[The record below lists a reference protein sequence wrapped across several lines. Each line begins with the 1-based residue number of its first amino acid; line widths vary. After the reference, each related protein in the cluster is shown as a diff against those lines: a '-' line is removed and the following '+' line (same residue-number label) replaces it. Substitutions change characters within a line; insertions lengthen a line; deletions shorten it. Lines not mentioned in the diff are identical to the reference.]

1 MDKRKKKDRISK
13 KGSSN
18 ENPDKLT
25 KEEDAIARCVRFNCP
40 TNTTM
45 FEGNEV
51 HYFVAK
57 KAVDTLVESK
67 KYGAGSKSKKFPDAK
82 TAEYFLQS
90 LLERGLFFRAKKTI
104 LKKKEKETT
113 ESSKKSHQDGGNKSP
128 KIDKK
133 EKEKVEEIGEK
144 EEKNEGGNKEQV
156 NDLFF
161 YIRVELSP
169 LITPNPLISPQS
181 LQSPRYS
188 FSKVVG
194 FGVFRVDPFDINI
207 KKYFLKK
214 EEDKKRKKKIKLT
227 FNDLQTFDIETND
240 VYVWV
245 FDPTPFWKQC
255 VGVLIVLG
263 TIGGCLF
270 PLWPDW
276 LRLGVYYLSLTG
288 IILFGI
294 FLGFALVRTILFGII
309 CVCSLGRHYLWILPN
324 LLEEYVPGGF
334 FGPKTE
340 TKKKDGANKKKKT
353 NDDDD
358 EVSEEK
364 KPLLEPKVEPTDGE
378 PVEATKENVDEQ
390 KQDPDDE
397 KSVEEGEDD
406 KEEESVT
413 DESTSWDKL
422 SENSQR
428 SAEENGELQKN
439 D

>member
-90 LLERGLFFRAKKTI
+90 LLERGLFFRAKKTV

-113 ESSKKSHQDGGNKSP
+113 ESSKKNQKDGNKSP

-133 EKEKVEEIGEK
+133 EKEKVEENEEK
-144 EEKNEGGNKEQV
+144 EEKNERGNKEQ
-156 NDLFF
+156 
-161 YIRVELSP
+161 
-169 LITPNPLISPQS
+169 
-181 LQSPRYS
+181 
-188 FSKVVG
+188 
-194 FGVFRVDPFDINI
+194 
-207 KKYFLKK
+207 

-227 FNDLQTFDIETND
+227 FNDLQTFDVETND

-324 LLEEYVPGGF
+324 LLEECSFFESFQPFYTYEYVPGGF

-353 NDDDD
+353 DDND
-358 EVSEEK
+358 EISEEK
-364 KPLLEPKVEPTDGE
+364 KPLLEPKVEPADEE
-378 PVEATKENVDEQ
+378 PVEAIKENVDEQ

-397 KSVEEGEDD
+397 KSVEEDEED

-428 SAEENGELQKN
+428 SAEENGELQKS

>member
-51 HYFVAK
+51 NYFVAK

-90 LLERGLFFRAKKTI
+90 LLERGLFFRAKKTV

-113 ESSKKSHQDGGNKSP
+113 ESSKKNQQDGNKSP

-169 LITPNPLISPQS
+169 LITSNPLISPQS

-194 FGVFRVDPFDINI
+194 FG
-207 KKYFLKK
+207 
-214 EEDKKRKKKIKLT
+214 
-227 FNDLQTFDIETND
+227 
-240 VYVWV
+240 
-245 FDPTPFWKQC
+245 
-255 VGVLIVLG
+255 
-263 TIGGCLF
+263 
-270 PLWPDW
+270 
-276 LRLGVYYLSLTG
+276 
-288 IILFGI
+288 IL
-294 FLGFALVRTILFGII
+294 
-309 CVCSLGRHYLWILPN
+309 
-324 LLEEYVPGGF
+324 
-334 FGPKTE
+334 
-340 TKKKDGANKKKKT
+340 
-353 NDDDD
+353 
-358 EVSEEK
+358 
-364 KPLLEPKVEPTDGE
+364 
-378 PVEATKENVDEQ
+378 
-390 KQDPDDE
+390 
-397 KSVEEGEDD
+397 
-406 KEEESVT
+406 
-413 DESTSWDKL
+413 
-422 SENSQR
+422 
-428 SAEENGELQKN
+428 
-439 D
+439 

>member
-90 LLERGLFFRAKKTI
+90 LLERGLFFRAKKTV
-104 LKKKEKETT
+104 LKKKEKEVT
-113 ESSKKSHQDGGNKSP
+113 ESSKKSQQDGGNKSP

-133 EKEKVEEIGEK
+133 VKEKVEENEEK
-144 EEKNEGGNKEQV
+144 EEKNEGGNKEQ
-156 NDLFF
+156 
-161 YIRVELSP
+161 
-169 LITPNPLISPQS
+169 
-181 LQSPRYS
+181 
-188 FSKVVG
+188 
-194 FGVFRVDPFDINI
+194 
-207 KKYFLKK
+207 

-227 FNDLQTFDIETND
+227 FNDVQTFDVETND

-324 LLEEYVPGGF
+324 LLEECGFFESFQPFYTYEYVPGGF

-358 EVSEEK
+358 EISEEK
-364 KPLLEPKVEPTDGE
+364 KPLLEPNVEPADGE
-378 PVEATKENVDEQ
+378 PVEAIKENVDEQ

-397 KSVEEGEDD
+397 KSVEEEEED
-406 KEEESVT
+406 KEESVT

-428 SAEENGELQKN
+428 SAEENGELQKS

>member
-13 KGSSN
+13 
-18 ENPDKLT
+18 
-25 KEEDAIARCVRFNCP
+25 IARCVRFNCP

-90 LLERGLFFRAKKTI
+90 LLERGLFFRAKKTV

-133 EKEKVEEIGEK
+133 EKEKVEENEEK
-144 EEKNEGGNKEQV
+144 EEKNEGGNKEQ
-156 NDLFF
+156 
-161 YIRVELSP
+161 
-169 LITPNPLISPQS
+169 
-181 LQSPRYS
+181 
-188 FSKVVG
+188 
-194 FGVFRVDPFDINI
+194 
-207 KKYFLKK
+207 

-270 PLWPDW
+270 PPDW

-294 FLGFALVRTILFGII
+294 FLGFA
-309 CVCSLGRHYLWILPN
+309 LGRHYLWILPN

-364 KPLLEPKVEPTDGE
+364 KPLLEPKVEPADGE

-390 KQDPDDE
+390 KRDPDDE
-397 KSVEEGEDD
+397 KSVEEEEED

>member
-90 LLERGLFFRAKKTI
+90 LLERGLFFRAKKTV

-156 NDLFF
+156 
-161 YIRVELSP
+161 
-169 LITPNPLISPQS
+169 
-181 LQSPRYS
+181 
-188 FSKVVG
+188 
-194 FGVFRVDPFDINI
+194 IN
-207 KKYFLKK
+207 L
-214 EEDKKRKKKIKLT
+214 EDKYPELRT
-227 FNDLQTFDIETND
+227 YA
-240 VYVWV
+240 VYY
-245 FDPTPFWKQC
+245 
-255 VGVLIVLG
+255 
-263 TIGGCLF
+263 
-270 PLWPDW
+270 W

-324 LLEEYVPGGF
+324 LLEECSFFESFQPFYTYEYVPGGF

-364 KPLLEPKVEPTDGE
+364 KPLLEPKVEPADGE

>member
-1 MDKRKKKDRISK
+1 MDKRKKKDKISK
-13 KGSSN
+13 
-18 ENPDKLT
+18 
-25 KEEDAIARCVRFNCP
+25 IARCVRFNCP

-51 HYFVAK
+51 HYFVGK

-67 KYGAGSKSKKFPDAK
+67 KYGAESKSKKFPDAK
-82 TAEYFLQS
+82 TAEYFLQT
-90 LLERGLFFRAKKTI
+90 LLERGLFFRAKKTV
-104 LKKKEKETT
+104 LKKKDKDTT
-113 ESSKKSHQDGGNKSP
+113 ESKKSQDGNKSP

-133 EKEKVEEIGEK
+133 EKEKVEEVGEK
-144 EEKNEGGNKEQV
+144 EQNEDGGNKEQ
-156 NDLFF
+156 
-161 YIRVELSP
+161 
-169 LITPNPLISPQS
+169 
-181 LQSPRYS
+181 
-188 FSKVVG
+188 
-194 FGVFRVDPFDINI
+194 
-207 KKYFLKK
+207 

-227 FNDLQTFDIETND
+227 FNDLQTFEIETND

-288 IILFGI
+288 IILFGL
-294 FLGFALVRTILFGII
+294 FLGIA
-309 CVCSLGRHYLWILPN
+309 LGRHYLWVLPN

-340 TKKKDGANKKKKT
+340 TKKKDGANKKKKA
-353 NDDDD
+353 NDEDD
-358 EVSEEK
+358 EISEE
-364 KPLLEPKVEPTDGE
+364 KPLLESKAEPDDGE
-378 PVEATKENVDEQ
+378 PVEAKESVEQ
-390 KQDPDDE
+390 KEDTADE
-397 KSVEEGEDD
+397 KNIEEEED
-406 KEEESVT
+406 KEESVT

-428 SAEENGELQKN
+428 SEENGEQQK